1 MNTIANL
8 MRKFQ
13 SLDIDEIS
21 REAVSETTED
31 LADQNRA
38 QLHAGYNR
46 DSQLIGDLKPYAS
59 DTYAFYKANKNPLP
73 GLGNPDL
80 EDTGAFYAGIQVTV
94 NGDIVNEDSTDEKSP
109 ELQEKYKDIF
119 GLGGEFKTD
128 YVNDSLRPAFK
139 AGIEEAT
146 GLKLT

>member
-13 SLDIDEIS
+13 DLDIDKIS
-21 REAVSETTED
+21 QAAVSETAED
-31 LADQNRA
+31 LAEQNRL
-38 QLHAGYNR
+38 QLHAGYNK
-46 DSQLIGDLKPYAS
+46 DGALIGDIKPYQS

-94 NGDIVNEDSTDEKSP
+94 NGDIITEDSTDEKSP
-109 ELQEKYKDIF
+109 ELQDKYKDIF

-128 YVNDSLRPAFK
+128 YVNESLRPAFK
-139 AGIEEAT
+139 AQIEEAT